1 MKTIEELAEQAEYLQ
16 SVIAYYTADEQDHRN
31 EANRS
36 AAEKV
41 KYRRELDDI
50 ERQLISAQGEPS

>member
-16 SVIAYYTADEQDHRN
+16 SVIAYYEADETEHRM

-36 AAEKV
+36 AAQRV
-41 KYRRELDDI
+41 IHRRELDDI
-50 ERQLISAQGEPS
+50 ERQLIAASGEAS